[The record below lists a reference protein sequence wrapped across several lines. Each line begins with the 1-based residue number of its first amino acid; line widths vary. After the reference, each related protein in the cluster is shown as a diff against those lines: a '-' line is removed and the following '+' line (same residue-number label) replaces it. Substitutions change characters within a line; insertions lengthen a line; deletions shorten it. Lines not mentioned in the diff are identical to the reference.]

1 MNLLSIKRSITP
13 IFQGAEIRSPVT
25 EGMFAEWK
33 LMHNEL
39 RSRPKG
45 GLSPTCTPRTLTF
58 CFTQSDMVRFMCVFA
73 LLSQITMCRRFFQLH
88 HHVRFRVGDW
98 WWWWLCFHLYFFP
111 ADVEFTPTCFMF
123 SLQLYSLDLSRWRE
137 DKKNNSN
144 NKNLWYWAFPCV
156 HDGHLNSWALLPI
169 SMIQQSQLCI
179 CAVKN
184 CVNH

>member
-45 GLSPTCTPRTLTF
+45 GLPSTCTPETLTF
-58 CFTQSDMVRFMCVFA
+58 CVPIRFAPCMCLLCSAKWPRAADSFYVRF
-73 LLSQITMCRRFFQLH
+73 QG
-88 HHVRFRVGDW
+88 GDW
-98 WWWWLCFHLYFFP
+98 WWWRLLFHLYFLP

-123 SLQLYSLDLSRWRE
+123 SLPLYSFDLSRWRV
-137 DKKNNSN
+137 DKKTTTTTKTSCG
-144 NKNLWYWAFPCV
+144 AVERFPVCTMNIWTPEPFCQLAGYSRLV
-156 HDGHLNSWALLPI
+156 RAATHVLLLVF
-169 SMIQQSQLCI
+169 S
-179 CAVKN
+179 
-184 CVNH
+184 